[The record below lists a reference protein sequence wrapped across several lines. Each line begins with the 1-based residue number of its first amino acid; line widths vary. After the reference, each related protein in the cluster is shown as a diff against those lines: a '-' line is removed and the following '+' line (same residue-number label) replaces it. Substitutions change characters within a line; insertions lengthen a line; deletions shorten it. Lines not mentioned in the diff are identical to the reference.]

1 MATANK
7 KKSAADVRSGKT
19 MDVILV
25 ILGVFLLAFVAVM
38 IYLYR
43 VTGGIPDTLVTCVF
57 AICGCECGVMGW
69 IKNYKEKYKDREWAK
84 EDAKKRK

>member
-1 MATANK
+1 MAVK
-7 KKSAADVRSGKT
+7 KKNNDIKVVKT

-25 ILGVFLLAFVAVM
+25 ILGVFLLAFVGVM

-69 IKNYKEKYKDREWAK
+69 IKNCKEKYKDREWAK
-84 EDAKKRK
+84 ADAKKRK

>member
-1 MATANK
+1 MAVK
-7 KKSAADVRSGKT
+7 KKVAETKNGKT

-25 ILGVFLLAFVAVM
+25 ILGMFLFAFVGVM
-38 IYLYR
+38 IYLYKI
-43 VTGGIPDTLVTCVF
+43 TGGIPDTLVTCVF

-69 IKNYKEKYKDREWAK
+69 IKNCKEKYKDREWAK

>member
-1 MATANK
+1 MAVK
-7 KKSAADVRSGKT
+7 KKNNDIKVVKT

-25 ILGVFLLAFVAVM
+25 ILGVFLLAFVGVM

-69 IKNYKEKYKDREWAK
+69 IKNCKEKYKDREWAK
-84 EDAKKRK
+84 TDAKKRK

>member
-1 MATANK
+1 MAVK
-7 KKSAADVRSGKT
+7 KKNNNIKIVKT
-19 MDVILV
+19 MDAILV
-25 ILGVFLLAFVAVM
+25 ILGVFLLAFVGVM

-69 IKNYKEKYKDREWAK
+69 IKNCKEKYKDREWAK